1 MENPTPV
8 EILESRTLLAATPLD
23 WPFQGPGVSRIGR
36 TLYIAGT
43 DQADTIR
50 VEAVPSTSDTP
61 PKKIQV
67 TFNNLRV
74 NGQVP
79 QLDAA
84 PLKKLLINGAGG
96 NDSVIIAPGLTAAF
110 KPKKVVIRGGAGDDT
125 IFGGTGNDSLFGGAG
140 RDTID
145 GEDGNDAVYGA
156 AGAGDLTGDLADTLK
171 GGAGND
177 HLVGGLGNDVMT
189 GGDGNDLMEGG
200 ADNDKLD
207 GGLGADDERGD
218 AGDDIFL
225 EGPTAN
231 GSDKFT
237 GGSGTDKVD
246 YSQRTGTISITRD
259 GKANDGAPGE
269 GDNVGSDVEL
279 P

>member
-1 MENPTPV
+1 LDNPTPV

-125 IFGGTGNDSLFGGAG
+125 IFGGDLYERIYGEAGN
-140 RDTID
+140 DTID
-145 GEDGNDAVYGA
+145 GRSGRDRID
-156 AGAGDLTGDLADTLK
+156 
-171 GGAGND
+171 
-177 HLVGGLGNDVMT
+177 
-189 GGDGNDLMEGG
+189 GGDGNDTITGG
-200 ADNDKLD
+200 PAMDTLI
-207 GGLGADDERGD
+207 GGP
-218 AGDDIFL
+218 GDDVFRNREPDNIRPPT
-225 EGPTAN
+225 GP
-231 GSDKFT
+231 GKPRDLII
-237 GGSGTDKVD
+237 GGPG
-246 YSQRTGTISITRD
+246 
-259 GKANDGAPGE
+259 NDSAQP
-269 GDNVGSDVEL
+269 DPADIVHDDVENKNAT
-279 P
+279 